1 MKFTNVDEAYKTL
14 CEMLVTAPVVGNTRE
29 LNNMKIEIEDVS
41 NSIVSVR
48 NTSLTYLLGEF
59 LWYFNGSRSM
69 DYISKYSTFWKHI
82 SDDGVTS
89 NSAYGYLLMHK
100 HGFNQIEK
108 IIELLTVDPNSR
120 RAVININVPNV
131 NVIETKDEPCT
142 IALQFLNRDGKLHC
156 TAIMRSNDIWFG
168 TPYDWAFFIELQK
181 VIADRLGLGYGT
193 YTHFATSFHMYE
205 RNLAEISAIAEADI
219 NNIKTEIVFDRERFH
234 REKEE
239 LFAQTVDKD
248 SKTAK
253 SILEE
258 SGIIKIAGGNS

>member
-14 CEMLVTAPVVGNTRE
+14 CEMLVNAPIVGNTRE
-29 LNNMKIEIEDVS
+29 LNNMKIEIADVS
-41 NSIVSVR
+41 DSIVSVR

-59 LWYFNGSRSM
+59 LWYFNGSQSM
-69 DYISKYSTFWKHI
+69 EYISKFSTFWKHI
-82 SDDGVTS
+82 SDDGITS

-108 IIELLTVDPNSR
+108 IIELLTIDPNSR

-131 NVIETKDEPCT
+131 RVIETKDEPCT

-156 TAIMRSNDIWFG
+156 TSIMRSNDIWFG

-193 YTHFATSFHMYE
+193 YTHFATSFHAYE
-205 RNLAEISAIAEADI
+205 RNMAEIQAIANSSIETL
-219 NNIKTEIVFDRERFH
+219 KTKIVFDREMFH
-234 REKEE
+234 REKER
-239 LFAQTVDKD
+239 LYNLTVKED
-248 SKTAK
+248 SATAK
-253 SILEE
+253 HILDS
-258 SGIIKIAGGNS
+258 SGIIWRQ

>member
-1 MKFTNVDEAYKTL
+1 MKFTTVDNAYKYL
-14 CEMLVTAPVVGNTRE
+14 CEKLVDAPIVGNTRE
-29 LNNMKIEIEDVS
+29 LNNVKIEIDDVT
-41 NSIVSVR
+41 NSIVSIR

-59 LWYFNGSRSM
+59 LWYFNGSQSL
-69 DYISKYSTFWKHI
+69 DYISKYSSFWKHI

-108 IIELLTVDPNSR
+108 VIELLTVDPNSR
-120 RAVININVPNV
+120 RAVLNINVPNAC
-131 NVIETKDEPCT
+131 VIETKDEPCT

-193 YTHFATSFHMYE
+193 YTHFATSFHAYE
-205 RNLAEISAIAEADI
+205 RNMAEIEAIAKADFSDLKA
-219 NNIKTEIVFDRERFH
+219 NIVFDRDTFH
-234 REKEE
+234 ATKEE
-239 LFAQTVDKD
+239 LFANTVNADAA
-248 SKTAK
+248 TAK
-253 SILEE
+253 SILEN
-258 SGIIKIAGGNS
+258 SGIIKIGA

>member
-1 MKFTNVDEAYKTL
+1 MKFTTVDEAYKTL
-14 CEMLVTAPVVGNTRE
+14 CGMLVNAPVVGNTHE
-29 LNNMKIEIEDVS
+29 LNNVKIEITDVT

-48 NTSLTYLLGEF
+48 NISYNYLLGEF
-59 LWYFNGSRSM
+59 LWYFNGSNSM
-69 DYISKYSTFWKHI
+69 EYISKYSSFWKNI

-89 NSAYGYLLMHK
+89 NSAYGYILKHK

-108 IIELLTVDPNSR
+108 VIELLTVDPNSR

-131 NVIETKDEPCT
+131 HVIETKDEPCT

-193 YTHFATSFHMYE
+193 YTHFATSFHAYE
-205 RNLAEISAIAEADI
+205 RNMSEIQAIAEADI
-219 NNIKTEIVFDRERFH
+219 ETIKTQIVFDRDRFH

-239 LFAQTVDKD
+239 LFAKTVDVD
-248 SKTAK
+248 SNTAK
-253 SILEE
+253 SILEDT
-258 SGIIKIAGGNS
+258 GIILIKENK

>member
-1 MKFTNVDEAYKTL
+1 MRFTNVDEAYKAL
-14 CEMLVTAPVVGNTRE
+14 CEKLVNAPSVGNTRE
-29 LNNMKIEIEDVS
+29 LNNVKIEIEDVA
-41 NSIVSVR
+41 NSIVSIR

-69 DYISKYSTFWKHI
+69 EYISKYSTFWKNI
-82 SDDGVTS
+82 SDDGITS
-89 NSAYGYLLMHK
+89 NIAYGYLLMYK

-120 RAVININVPNV
+120 RAVININVPNER
-131 NVIETKDEPCT
+131 VIETKDEPCT

-193 YTHFATSFHMYE
+193 YTHFATSFHAYE
-205 RNLAEISAIAEADI
+205 RNMAEITAIAEADLETL
-219 NNIKTEIVFDRERFH
+219 KTTIVFDRDRFH
-234 REKEE
+234 VEKET
-239 LFAQTVDKD
+239 LFAQTLNEE
-248 SKTAK
+248 AK
-253 SILEE
+253 AAKAIVENT
-258 SGIIKIAGGNS
+258 GIIKIIGG

>member
-1 MKFTNVDEAYKTL
+1 MRFNTVDEAYKSL
-14 CEMLVTAPVVGNTRE
+14 CEKLVNAPAVGNTRE
-29 LNNMKIEIEDVS
+29 LNNVKIEIEDVT
-41 NSIVSVR
+41 NNIVSVR
-48 NTSLTYLLGEF
+48 NISLTYLLGEF
-59 LWYFNGSRSM
+59 LWYFNGSQSM
-69 DYISKYSTFWKHI
+69 EYISKYSSFWKHI

-89 NSAYGYLLMHK
+89 NSAYGYLLKHK
-100 HGFNQIEK
+100 HGFDQIEK
-108 IIELLTVDPNSR
+108 VIELLTVDPNSR

-205 RNLAEISAIAEADI
+205 RNMAEIRAIAETDIADLKT
-219 NNIKTEIVFDRERFH
+219 NIAFDRARFH
-234 REKEE
+234 AEKEE
-239 LFAQTVDKD
+239 LFA
-248 SKTAK
+248 KTANAEAKEAK
-253 SILEE
+253 SILENT
-258 SGIIKIAGGNS
+258 GIIKIA

>member
-1 MKFTNVDEAYKTL
+1 MRFNNVDEAYKAL
-14 CEMLVTAPVVGNTRE
+14 CEKLVNAPSVGNTRE
-29 LNNMKIEIEDVS
+29 LNNVKIEIDDVT
-41 NSIVSVR
+41 NSIVSIR

-59 LWYFNGSRSM
+59 LWYFNGSQSM
-69 DYISKYSTFWKHI
+69 EYISKYSTFWKNI

-108 IIELLTVDPNSR
+108 IIELLTIDPNSR
-120 RAVININVPNV
+120 RAVININVPNER
-131 NVIETKDEPCT
+131 VIETKDEPCT

-193 YTHFATSFHMYE
+193 YTHFATSFHAYE
-205 RNLAEISAIAEADI
+205 RNMDEIKLIAEA
-219 NNIKTEIVFDRERFH
+219 NICALKKNIYFDRDRFH
-234 REKEE
+234 ANKEE
-239 LFAQTVDKD
+239 LFSQTVDED

-253 SILEE
+253 SLLENT
-258 SGIIKIAGGNS
+258 GIIKIVGG

>member
-1 MKFTNVDEAYKTL
+1 MKFNTVDEAYKTL
-14 CEMLVTAPVVGNTRE
+14 CEMLVNAPSVGNTRE
-29 LNNMKIEIEDVS
+29 LNNMKIEISDIS

-48 NTSLTYLLGEF
+48 NISTTYLLGEF
-59 LWYFNGSRSM
+59 LWYFNGSQSM
-69 DYISKYSTFWKHI
+69 EYISKYSTFWKNI

-108 IIELLTVDPNSR
+108 IIELLAVDPNTR

-131 NVIETKDEPCT
+131 KVIETRDEPCT

-193 YTHFATSFHMYE
+193 YTHFATSFHAYE
-205 RNLAEISAIAEADI
+205 RNMAEIESIANTDI
-219 NNIKTEIVFDRERFH
+219 DVLKTQIVFDRDRFH
-234 REKEE
+234 KEKEN
-239 LFAQTVDKD
+239 LFAKTVDKD

-258 SGIIKIAGGNS
+258 SKIIVLSGGNN

>member
-1 MKFTNVDEAYKTL
+1 MRFNNVDEAYKSL
-14 CEMLVTAPVVGNTRE
+14 CEQLVAAHTVGNTHE
-29 LNNMKIEIEDVS
+29 LNNVKIEIEDVT

-59 LWYFNGSRSM
+59 LWYFNGSQSM
-69 DYISKYSTFWKHI
+69 EYISKYSTFWKHI

-108 IIELLTVDPNSR
+108 VIELLKVDPNSR

-131 NVIETKDEPCT
+131 HVIETKDEPCT

-181 VIADRLGLGYGT
+181 VIADRLDLEYGT
-193 YTHFATSFHMYE
+193 YTHFVTSFHAYD
-205 RNLAEISAIAEADI
+205 RNMSEIKTIADTDI
-219 NNIKTEIVFDRERFH
+219 NELKKQIVFDRVRFH
-234 REKEE
+234 AQKEE
-239 LFAQTVDKD
+239 LFAKTVNED
-248 SKTAK
+248 SKIAK
-253 SILEE
+253 TILEE
-258 SGIIKIAGGNS
+258 TGIIKIITGE

>member
-1 MKFTNVDEAYKTL
+1 MKFNTVDEAYKTL
-14 CEMLVTAPVVGNTRE
+14 CEMLVTAPTVGNTRE
-29 LNNMKIEIEDVS
+29 LNNMKIEINDIS

-48 NTSLTYLLGEF
+48 NISTTYLLGEF
-59 LWYFNGSRSM
+59 LWYFNGSQSM
-69 DYISKYSTFWKHI
+69 EYISKYSTFWKHI

-108 IIELLTVDPNSR
+108 VIELLTVDPNSR

-131 NVIETKDEPCT
+131 RVIETKDEPCT

-193 YTHFATSFHMYE
+193 YTHFATSFHAYE
-205 RNLAEISAIAEADI
+205 RNMEEISAIAAAKLDELHM
-219 NNIKTEIVFDRERFH
+219 NISFDRDRFH
-234 REKEE
+234 KEKEE
-239 LFAQTVDKD
+239 LFAQTVDAEAKE
-248 SKTAK
+248 AK
-253 SILEE
+253 SILENT
-258 SGIIKIAGGNS
+258 GIIKIIGENN

>member
-1 MKFTNVDEAYKTL
+1 MKFNTVDEAYKTL
-14 CEMLVTAPVVGNTRE
+14 CEMLVNAPTVGNTRE
-29 LNNMKIEIEDVS
+29 LNNMKIEISDIS

-48 NTSLTYLLGEF
+48 NISTTYLLGEF
-59 LWYFNGSRSM
+59 LWYFNGSQSM
-69 DYISKYSTFWKHI
+69 EYISKYSTFWKNI

-108 IIELLTVDPNSR
+108 IIELLTFDPNSR
-120 RAVININVPNV
+120 RAVININVPNAR
-131 NVIETKDEPCT
+131 VIETKDEPCT

-193 YTHFATSFHMYE
+193 YTHFATSFHAYE
-205 RNLAEISAIAEADI
+205 RNMAEIQVIAESSLEAL
-219 NNIKTEIVFDRERFH
+219 KTQIVFDRDRFH
-234 REKEE
+234 KEKEE
-239 LFAQTVDKD
+239 LFAKTVDKE
-248 SKTAK
+248 SKVAK

-258 SGIIKIAGGNS
+258 SKLIVLT

>member
-1 MKFTNVDEAYKTL
+1 MRFRTVDEAYKAL
-14 CEMLVTAPVVGNTRE
+14 CEKLATAPVVGNTRE
-29 LNNMKIEIEDVS
+29 LNNVKIEIEDVT
-41 NSIVSVR
+41 NSIVSIR

-59 LWYFNGSRSM
+59 LWYFNGSQSM
-69 DYISKYSTFWKHI
+69 EYITKYSSFWKHI

-108 IIELLTVDPNSR
+108 VIELLTVDPNSR

-131 NVIETKDEPCT
+131 HVIETKDEPCT

-181 VIADRLGLGYGT
+181 VIADRLGLEYGT
-193 YTHFATSFHMYE
+193 YTHFATSFHVYE
-205 RNLAEISAIAEADI
+205 RNMTEINAIAEANLDALTT
-219 NNIKTEIVFDRERFH
+219 NIVFDRDRFH
-234 REKEE
+234 AEKAE
-239 LFAQTVDKD
+239 LFANTVNVD
-248 SKTAK
+248 SATAK
-253 SILEE
+253 SILVDT
-258 SGIIKIAGGNS
+258 GLIKIVEANK